1 VATRTRN
8 RTRGLAVLDSS
19 VRRPSSSPLTS
30 RSRSPFKRRV
40 VVVVLVVLSLA
51 LITASF
57 RETSDGRVHG
67 IQNTAASVMRPFEVA
82 AERIAR
88 PFRDA
93 YGWFHGLTRARSENR
108 ELKAE
113 LRDVRQRYAAAQSAL
128 AENANLKKLLDYQQ
142 GPRFPSDFRVVNASV
157 AARAPTDIQQQIT
170 VAAGSNQGVREDDPV
185 VTSDGLVGRVT
196 RVAPSVAQVTLLS
209 DPTSAVAAIDLE
221 TNAYG
226 LVQAAAAGETQLMLG
241 RVAKKQVVKKGDAV
255 VTAGTQLG
263 ELPDIYPRGILIG
276 RVESVDQS
284 DVDNFKVIQ
293 VKPFADLSS
302 LDSVAILVPKTR
314 R

>member
-1 VATRTRN
+1 
-8 RTRGLAVLDSS
+8 LAVLDSS
-19 VRRPSSSPLTS
+19 AQRPASSPLTS
-30 RSRSPFKRRV
+30 RSRSPLKRRAV
-40 VVVVLVVLSLA
+40 VIVLVLASLA

-57 RETSDGRVHG
+57 RETADGRVHG
-67 IQNTAASVMRPFEVA
+67 VQNVAASAMRPFEVA
-82 AERIAR
+82 ADRIAR

-93 YGWFHGLTRARSENR
+93 YGWFDGLVGARSEN
-108 ELKAE
+108 EKLKDE

-128 AENANLKKLLDYQQ
+128 NENARLKDLLDYQQ
-142 GPRFPSDFRVVNASV
+142 GPRFPSEFRAVNASV
-157 AARAPTDIQQQIT
+157 LARAPTDIQQQIT
-170 VAAGSNQGVREDDPV
+170 LSAGSNQGVREDDPV

-196 RVAPSVAQVTLLS
+196 RVAPRLAQVTLLT
-209 DPTSAVAAIDLE
+209 DPTSAVAAVDLR

-226 LVQAAAAGETQLMLG
+226 LAHAAAAGESQLMLG
-241 RVAKKQVVKKGDAV
+241 RVAKKEVVKPGDFV

-293 VKPFADLSS
+293 VTPFADFSA
-302 LDSVAILVPKTR
+302 LDSVTILVPKAR
-314 R
+314 Q

>member
-19 VRRPSSSPLTS
+19 VRRKPSSPLTS
-30 RSRSPFKRRV
+30 RSRSPFKRRAV
-40 VVVVLVVLSLA
+40 VVGLAVLSLA

-57 RETSDGRVHG
+57 RETSGGRVHG
-67 IQNTAASVMRPFEVA
+67 AQNVVASAMKPFEVA
-82 AERIAR
+82 ADRVAR

-93 YGWFHGLTRARSENR
+93 YSWFDGLVTARSENTK
-108 ELKAE
+108 LKSD

-128 AENANLKKLLDYQQ
+128 NENVTLQKLLDYQQ
-142 GPRFPSDFRVVNASV
+142 GPRFPKDFRAVNASV
-157 AARAPTDIQQQIT
+157 VARAPTDVQQQIT
-170 VAAGSNQGVREDDPV
+170 VSAGTKQGVREDDPV
-185 VTSDGLVGRVT
+185 VTGDGLIGRVT
-196 RVAPSVAQVTLLS
+196 RVASRVAQVTLLT
-209 DPTSAVAAIDLE
+209 DPTSAVAAADLR

-226 LVQAAAAGETQLMLG
+226 LVQHGSGGDQLMLG
-241 RVAKKQVVKKGDAV
+241 RVLKKDVVAAGDFV

-263 ELPDIYPRGILIG
+263 ALPDIYPKGILIG
-276 RVESVDQS
+276 RVASVDQN

-293 VKPFADLSS
+293 VEPFADFSS
-302 LDSVAILVPKTR
+302 LDSVTVLVPTSR